1 MMKRLFDVTV
11 ALFCLFLFSPVM
23 LVLAILIARRMGRPV
38 IFAQQRPGRGGR
50 PFRMYKFRTMN
61 GQRDARGALL
71 PDAERLTR
79 LGRWLRSSSLDELPG
94 LWNVLRGD
102 MSMVGPRPLLM
113 AYLDRYTPDQAR
125 RHVVRPGITGWA
137 QVNGRNALTWKQKFE
152 LDTWYVDHRSFLLD
166 LRILMMTVTRVI
178 RRDGINAADAATM
191 PEFMGEQ
198 DMPPASR

>member
-1 MMKRLFDVTV
+1 MKRLFDAAV
-11 ALFCLFLFSPVM
+11 ASLCLLVFSPIM
-23 LVLAILIARRMGRPV
+23 LVLAVMIARRMGRPV
-38 IFAQQRPGRGGR
+38 VFAQQRPGRGGR

-61 GQRDARGALL
+61 GQRDAHGVLL
-71 PDAERLTR
+71 PDADRLTN

-113 AYLDRYTPDQAR
+113 IYLDRYTPEQAR
-125 RHVVRPGITGWA
+125 RHLVRPGITGWA
-137 QVNGRNALTWKQKFE
+137 QVNGRNALTWKRKFE
-152 LDTWYVDHRSFLLD
+152 LDTWYVDHRSFFLD
-166 LRILMMTVTRVI
+166 LRILAMTVTRVI
-178 RRDGINAADAATM
+178 RRDDINAADAATM

>member
-1 MMKRLFDVTV
+1 MKRLFDVTV
-11 ALFCLFLFSPVM
+11 AMFCLLLFSPAM

-38 IFAQQRPGRGGR
+38 IFTQQRPGRGGR

-61 GQRDARGALL
+61 AQRDAHGMLL
-71 PDAERLTR
+71 PDAERLTK

-94 LWNVLRGD
+94 LWNVIRGD

-125 RHVVRPGITGWA
+125 RHAVRPGITGWA

-166 LRILMMTVTRVI
+166 LRILAMTVTRVI
-178 RRDGINAADAATM
+178 RRDGINASDAATM